1 MNIPR
6 RQNSRHFVSHKSRC
20 RSIARD
26 YHSKPVLD
34 AEPHSRCQ
42 NFSNSL
48 ESHVSVNRR
57 PGDRG
62 KLPKSPFSR
71 NTDQV
76 GERHFVRKAD
86 YTGQVLEARSSFVL
100 SQARFPMEAFVQH
113 QETTRDI

>member
-62 KLPKSPFSR
+62 SYR
-71 NTDQV
+71 NP
-76 GERHFVRKAD
+76 HFQG
-86 YTGQVLEARSSFVL
+86 TPIRSAKGTL
-100 SQARFPMEAFVQH
+100 SGKP
-113 QETTRDI
+113 TTRAKC

>member
-1 MNIPR
+1 MPEFLE
-6 RQNSRHFVSHKSRC
+6 QPGKSRIGK
-20 RSIARD
+20 S
-26 YHSKPVLD
+26 P
-34 AEPHSRCQ
+34 
-42 NFSNSL
+42 
-48 ESHVSVNRR
+48 
-57 PGDRG
+57 PGGPG